1 MTSEL
6 VWMLALFRLPDNTDA
21 GRSPGRG
28 GPRRRRWEWRQV
40 PVIKFIWLLPVGSAL
55 LVNRAPRLI
64 TRAGWIFWASCWP
77 GVDWHRSSLSSGST
91 RWGPPGRRAFL
102 CLLTR
107 HFPGWFWV
115 HQGTEAAEPRR
126 RSVGVWACLMRQ
138 QSGAR
143 PPRPRSRQRRR
154 RQSLSRLQRPSP
166 PR

>member
-1 MTSEL
+1 
-6 VWMLALFRLPDNTDA
+6 
-21 GRSPGRG
+21 
-28 GPRRRRWEWRQV
+28 
-40 PVIKFIWLLPVGSAL
+40 
-55 LVNRAPRLI
+55 
-64 TRAGWIFWASCWP
+64 
-77 GVDWHRSSLSSGST
+77 
-91 RWGPPGRRAFL
+91 
-102 CLLTR
+102 
-107 HFPGWFWV
+107 V